1 MLNDFVRRDGLL
13 YCGDSADRII
23 PFVVDKIKEFTAKG
37 LPIVFIMDAHDA
49 EDLEFK
55 KFPPHCLYGTEGA
68 AIIDDIKS
76 LVEEYS
82 FAMRVPK
89 NRFSGFFRTNM
100 NQIMKDLKPE
110 MVEVV
115 GLCTHICVMYTV
127 EELCNRDYR
136 VVVHRDGVASFDQE
150 AHAWALKQMAEVLG
164 AEIK

>member
-1 MLNDFVRRDGLL
+1 
-13 YCGDSADRII
+13 
-23 PFVVDKIKEFTAKG
+23 
-37 LPIVFIMDAHDA
+37 
-49 EDLEFK
+49 
-55 KFPPHCLYGTEGA
+55 
-68 AIIDDIKS
+68 
-76 LVEEYS
+76 
-82 FAMRVPK
+82 
-89 NRFSGFFRTNM
+89 M